1 MACEDL
7 VAAGQAVIVPNQL
20 WVSSVRCGI
29 ELVEPRPSCG
39 ACSEGDERAPRDGG
53 RAGLQGGNATVLGL
67 CWSAV
72 VGALAGAGFLAPG
85 PHDPALGDQFAA
97 HWNTAARP
105 WSPGSARTG
114 SISRQRMRWAC
125 ERCRICTQTRSTGS
139 SSPNR

>member
-7 VAAGQAVIVPNQL
+7 VAAGHAVIVPNQL
-20 WVSSVRCGI
+20 WVSSARCGI

-72 VGALAGAGFLAPG
+72 VGALAAALLKSYEPGWAAAQVAAEAAGRHDSMEAAAQALAAESYTRT
-85 PHDPALGDQFAA
+85 ALP
-97 HWNTAARP
+97 RP
-105 WSPGSARTG
+105 RKLGR
-114 SISRQRMRWAC
+114 RR
-125 ERCRICTQTRSTGS
+125 
-139 SSPNR
+139 